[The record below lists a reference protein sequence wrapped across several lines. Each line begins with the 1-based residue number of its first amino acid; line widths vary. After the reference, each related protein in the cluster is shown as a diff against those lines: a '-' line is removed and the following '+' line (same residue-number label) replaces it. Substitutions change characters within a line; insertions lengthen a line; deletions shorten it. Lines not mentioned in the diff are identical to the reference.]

1 MDKFNPVHSK
11 ISRLENYVKKINDIN
26 LERRDKKKRILLPS
40 GPSKS

>member
-26 LERRDKKKRILLPS
+26 LERRDKKKEDSPTQWS
-40 GPSKS
+40 F